1 MDKRATH
8 FGYKTVSMDEKTQMV
23 KNVFQSVTQNYD
35 LMNDLM
41 SFGTHRIWKRAAI
54 NLCGL
59 REGMSLLDLAS
70 GTGDMVKLARP
81 SLGASGRIVAAD
93 ISADMLRKG
102 RDAMMDAGIT
112 TAEHVECDAEALP
125 FDDCRFGCVLTAF
138 GLRNV
143 ADKEAAIANAY
154 RVLKPGGRFV
164 ILEFSSPHKW
174 LDKWYR
180 MYSFNVIP
188 LLGKYIASDEASY
201 RYLAESIRMHPD
213 QRTLRA
219 MMTDAGFERCEYFN
233 MSGGIVAIHRGY
245 RLQ

>member
-1 MDKRATH
+1 MDKRTTH
-8 FGYKTVSMDEKTQMV
+8 FGYKTVAMDEKTRMV
-23 KNVFQSVTQNYD
+23 KDVFRSVTQRYD

-41 SFGTHRIWKRAAI
+41 SFGAHRIWKHVAI

-70 GTGDMVKLARP
+70 GTGDMVKLAHVL
-81 SLGASGRIVAAD
+81 LGESGRIVAAD
-93 ISADMLRKG
+93 ISASMLRKG
-102 RDAMMDAGIT
+102 RDVMMDAGIT
-112 TAEHVECDAEALP
+112 TTEYVECDAEALP
-125 FDDCRFGCVLTAF
+125 FHDCRFDCVLIAF

-180 MYSFNVIP
+180 VYSFNVIP

-201 RYLAESIRMHPD
+201 RYLVESIRMHPD
-213 QRTLRA
+213 QRALCT
-219 MMTDAGFERCEYFN
+219 MMSDAGFERCTYFN